1 MTIFLT
7 TQYMEEADQLCQRIA
22 IIDLGKIVAEGS
34 PAQLKAAIGADIITV
49 RIARDEAFEQS
60 RSRAL
65 EIART
70 IPGVSR
76 ATIFDEGV
84 AAYTADGGGTLL
96 EVLRRLD
103 AEKVPVHQVA
113 LAHPTLD
120 EVFLQHTGRQMR
132 VEEVKPMSRSFG
144 RRRR

>member
-1 MTIFLT
+1 MPRT
-7 TQYMEEADQLCQRIA
+7 
-22 IIDLGKIVAEGS
+22 
-34 PAQLKAAIGADIITV
+34 AARTRTRAGCAGDWIS
-49 RIARDEAFEQS
+49 RDEAFEQS
-60 RSRAL
+60 RNRAL

-70 IPGVSR
+70 VPGVSR
-76 ATIFDEGV
+76 ASIFDEGV
-84 AAYTADGGGTLL
+84 SAYTADGGGTLL
-96 EVLRRLD
+96 EILRRLD

>member
-1 MTIFLT
+1 M
-7 TQYMEEADQLCQRIA
+7 
-22 IIDLGKIVAEGS
+22 
-34 PAQLKAAIGADIITV
+34 KAAIGADIITV
-49 RIARDEAFEQS
+49 RITRDEAFAQS
-60 RSRAL
+60 RDRAL

-84 AAYTADGGGTLL
+84 SAYTADGGATLL